1 MLSQHVWEQLAAARY
16 GLLRLEEFEQW
27 IYDATDLETV
37 LRGDD
42 YLALLSFSFR
52 QPHVQ
57 YELSRLV
64 DALYKRNRPA
74 LQSRD
79 LGAWLAR
86 AFLRRELDL
95 VTICRMFARLW
106 NAGETSVPTR
116 FVYVDSELDS
126 IPMPAQYALWDPGA
140 LAARRAEA
148 RPLLESCERT
158 AREAA
163 EQLLSGLDSDGS
175 ARTVQGR

>member
-79 LGAWLAR
+79 LGACAADGRIAGQMLPW
-86 AFLRRELDL
+86 RRGVRGPL
-95 VTICRMFARLW
+95 
-106 NAGETSVPTR
+106 NASRQFT
-116 FVYVDSELDS
+116 
-126 IPMPAQYALWDPGA
+126 
-140 LAARRAEA
+140 
-148 RPLLESCERT
+148 
-158 AREAA
+158 
-163 EQLLSGLDSDGS
+163 
-175 ARTVQGR
+175 